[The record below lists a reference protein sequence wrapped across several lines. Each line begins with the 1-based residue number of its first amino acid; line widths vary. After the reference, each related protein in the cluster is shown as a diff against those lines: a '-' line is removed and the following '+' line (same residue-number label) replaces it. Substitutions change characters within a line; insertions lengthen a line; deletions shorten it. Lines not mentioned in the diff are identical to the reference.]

1 MKFIV
6 ITVVII
12 AEILER
18 KRRHLECKKC
28 TDDVL
33 CICVVYN
40 LTHVSINICVPDL
53 DYCYRIFIKE

>member
-1 MKFIV
+1 MIHETIMKFIV
-6 ITVVII
+6 ITVVRS

-28 TDDVL
+28 ADDVL

-40 LTHVSINICVPDL
+40 LTHVSINICP
-53 DYCYRIFIKE
+53 RP